1 MTNNDR
7 DEGGRTPLH
16 YAAIDAPSD
25 LPFIAAQ
32 ADAALDEENW
42 RKANEYKVANVSR
55 LLSEGADVN
64 AVDSQGFTPL
74 LFAAASDSVD
84 VVQLLLDAGADIESA
99 DVKGETPLYK
109 AVRNR
114 TRGAVPIT
122 KLLLERGANPNA
134 HLANGS
140 SPVSFVRRFQK
151 PGIVELF
158 VDLP

>member
-32 ADAALDEENW
+32 TDAALDEENW
-42 RKANEYKVANVSR
+42 RKANEYKVSNVSR
-55 LLSEGADVN
+55 LLAEGADVN
-64 AVDSQGFTPL
+64 AADAQGFTPL

-84 VVQLLLDAGADIESA
+84 VVRLLLDAGADIEA
-99 DVKGETPLYK
+99 ANDKGETPLYK
-109 AVRNR
+109 AVRNT

-122 KLLLERGANPNA
+122 QLLLKRGANPNA
-134 HLANGS
+134 QLANGS
-140 SPVSFVRRFQK
+140 SPLAFVRRFQK
-151 PGIVELF
+151 PGIIELF
-158 VDLP
+158 ADLP